1 MEKCILWNTLF
12 KLICDCMEG
21 DEAGN
26 LVFKGTA
33 RNFNP
38 CMAGA
43 AQKSPLQKLKN
54 ALEV

>member
-1 MEKCILWNTLF
+1 MER
-12 KLICDCMEG
+12 

-38 CMAGA
+38 CMAEQ
-43 AQKSPLQKLKN
+43 QKSPLQKLKN
-54 ALEV
+54 YCPLEV